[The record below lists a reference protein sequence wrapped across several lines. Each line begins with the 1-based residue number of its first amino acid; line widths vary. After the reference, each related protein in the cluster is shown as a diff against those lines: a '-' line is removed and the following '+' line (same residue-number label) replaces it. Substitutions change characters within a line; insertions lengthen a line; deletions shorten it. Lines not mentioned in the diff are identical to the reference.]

1 MKRLKTSAVYLICAL
16 FGAAAMFVA
25 ISRLAPPAA
34 LKSPSQLQ
42 LLVSNLMSICNA
54 GTDKFGDET
63 AYLIAMNNSMEKM
76 MYGMIAPPTGKLDH
90 DFVQMMMPHH
100 QAAIDM
106 AQVYLRFGSN
116 AQLQRIAQ
124 EIIVEQQQEVVAM
137 RLARRPR
144 GRSVASTTH
153 HLRSGEACAGFATKL
168 FGTGE
173 DWTGVEEAFI
183 SGLGLTATRVSDAKR
198 GEAFTTWLAPS
209 QATLRLRLLRV
220 GRRACGRALRGG
232 DRSARRRSLRRWG
245 VRGRGAW

>member
-1 MKRLKTSAVYLICAL
+1 MKRLKTSTVYLICAL

-25 ISRLAPPAA
+25 ISRLTPPAA

-137 RLARRPR
+137 RLAI
-144 GRSVASTTH
+144 
-153 HLRSGEACAGFATKL
+153 GEELLPSAPAP
-168 FGTGE
+168 
-173 DWTGVEEAFI
+173 
-183 SGLGLTATRVSDAKR
+183 TRIGSIEIEIGSR
-198 GEAFTTWLAPS
+198 
-209 QATLRLRLLRV
+209 
-220 GRRACGRALRGG
+220 
-232 DRSARRRSLRRWG
+232 
-245 VRGRGAW
+245 